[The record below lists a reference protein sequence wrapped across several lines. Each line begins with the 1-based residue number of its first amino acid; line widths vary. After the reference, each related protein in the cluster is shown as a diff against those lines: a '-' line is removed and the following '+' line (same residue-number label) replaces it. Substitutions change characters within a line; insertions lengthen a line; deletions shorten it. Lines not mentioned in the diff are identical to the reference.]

1 MAEQEQNRSEP
12 ATPFKLEDA
21 KKQGQVAKSLDFN
34 SFAIVAAL
42 LFAVLALGASTV
54 SKLAAL
60 DATLFA
66 VSGDIEL
73 ASVGTAI
80 AWFAQLM
87 MAFLGIILPIAA
99 IGVVCAVLANLL
111 QTGPIFTFVPLKP
124 KFERINP
131 VAGFKRLFNKKM
143 LFEGVKTFVK
153 LCLFGTI
160 ACGFILSALPSLP
173 GVAVGEV
180 GVQTDWLARNA
191 TALLFRLGLA
201 MLVIALLDVA
211 WVRWSFRK
219 QMMMSRRE
227 LKEEAKRR
235 EGDPLIRAKLRELQR
250 ENLKRAKSMG
260 RVPDSDVLITNP
272 QHIAIALKYVRGEM
286 SAPHIVAR
294 GMDAWAADM
303 RAIAHR
309 NGIPVIQRRSLAR
322 ELYRRGQLD
331 RPIPPHTFVD
341 VARVYVEAEAQ
352 KRARERAEVRH

>member
-34 SFAIVAAL
+34 SFAILCAL
-42 LFAVLALGASTV
+42 LFALIAIGSSTV
-54 SKLAAL
+54 AKLTGLA
-60 DATLFA
+60 ATLFA
-66 VSGDIEL
+66 VSGNIEL
-73 ASVGTAI
+73 SSIGTAT
-80 AWFAQLM
+80 AWFGRLL
-87 MAFLGIILPIAA
+87 MAFLAIILPIAA
-99 IGVVCAVLANLL
+99 IGAVFAILANLL

-131 VAGFKRLFNKKM
+131 AAGFKRLFNKKM
-143 LFEGVKTFVK
+143 LFEGVKTLAK
-153 LCLFGTI
+153 LCLFGAI
-160 ACGFILSALPSLP
+160 ACSFLLGALPSLP
-173 GVAVGEV
+173 AVAVGDV
-180 GVQTDWLARNA
+180 GVQTDWLATHA

-211 WVRWSFRK
+211 WVRWSYRK

-227 LKEEAKRR
+227 LKEETKRR

-260 RVPDSDVLITNP
+260 RVPAADVLITNP
-272 QHIAIALKYVRGEM
+272 QHLAIALKYVRGEM
-286 SAPHIVAR
+286 SAPHVVAK

-303 RAIAHR
+303 RRIAHK

-331 RPIPPHTFVD
+331 RPIPPHTFVE

-352 KRARERAEVRH
+352 KRACERAEVRH